1 MMDFML
7 EAWVALLIERAKLE
21 WILGFG
27 RARRPGE
34 RLKLLLACYAGARNT
49 GSDLR
54 VEETIRQ
61 IRHILGAE
69 RVELSVTTQ
78 NFDLTRGYFPGA
90 TQVKL
95 PDIFPPFLYRQ
106 VRRNDGAIACEGSM
120 FKSTWADALT
130 TMMVGSLGLGVAQ
143 NKLSVGYGGDA
154 DRMNPMLA
162 WMCRRYCRQSFVI
175 ARSSGSQAALR
186 EQGIPAELGTDTAW
200 TFESNAPEFG
210 RHALR
215 QAGWDGVTP
224 VLVVCASD
232 PFCWPV
238 KPSLA
243 KYLARVLT
251 GAYKESQYRTIY
263 FHKSGPKVDAA
274 LNRMLTGMSK
284 AVHAFRQRRKVFP
297 IVVGTEQIDKKA
309 CLEVAR
315 QLGGLPVFTSDMYD
329 MHQLVSIL
337 RTGQMVVSSRY
348 HAIVTTMPSL
358 VPSAGI
364 AMDERIR
371 NLMQERGQEDLLVN
385 VDDSELEPKLI
396 AAMERLYTDA
406 DSIRDAMG
414 RTVVQNLKRMARMG
428 VFFER
433 AVHECYPE
441 FPIQGGI
448 RSWEDYLPPL
458 HPGLRRLVELYDGR
472 AQAMAAN

>member
-95 PDIFPPFLYRQ
+95 PDIFPAFLYRQ

-458 HPGLRRLVELYDGR
+458 HPGLRRLVEWYDGR

>member
-263 FHKSGPKVDAA
+263 FHKSGPEVDAA
-274 LNRMLTGMSK
+274 LNRMLTGISN

-315 QLGGLPVFTSDMYD
+315 QLGGLPVFTSEMYD

-472 AQAMAAN
+472 AQAMAAS

>member
-1 MMDFML
+1 MMDFVL
-7 EAWVALLIERAKLE
+7 EAWVSLLIERAKFE

-27 RARRPGE
+27 RARQPGE

-54 VEETIRQ
+54 VEEMIRQ
-61 IRHILGAE
+61 IRHVLGEE

-95 PDIFPPFLYRQ
+95 PDVFPAFLYRQ
-106 VRRNDGAIACEGSM
+106 VRKNDGAIACEGSM

-130 TMMVGSLGLGVAQ
+130 TMMVGSLGLAAAQ

-186 EQGIPAELGTDTAW
+186 DQGIPAELGTDTAW
-200 TFESNAPEFG
+200 TFESNQPEFG
-210 RHALR
+210 RQALR
-215 QAGWDGVTP
+215 QAGWDEATP
-224 VLVVCASD
+224 VLIVCASD

-238 KPSLA
+238 KPSLG

-263 FHKSGPKVDAA
+263 FHKAGPEVDAA
-274 LNRMLTGMSK
+274 LNRMLTGMSR
-284 AVHAFRQRRKVFP
+284 AVHVFRQRHKVFP

-315 QLGGLPVFTSDMYD
+315 QLGGLPVFTSDKYD

-337 RTGQMVVSSRY
+337 RAGNMLISSRY
-348 HAIVTTMPSL
+348 HAIVTTMTSL
-358 VPSAGI
+358 LPSAGI

-371 NLMQERGQEDLLVN
+371 NLMQERGHEDLMVS
-385 VDDSELEPKLI
+385 VDDPELEAKLV
-396 AAMERLYTDA
+396 AAMERLRTDA
-406 DSIRDAMG
+406 ESIRDAIG

-428 VFFER
+428 VFLER
-433 AVHECYPE
+433 AVHERYPE
-441 FPIQGGI
+441 FPIRGGI

-458 HPGLRRLVELYDGR
+458 HSGLRRLVESYDSR
-472 AQAMAAN
+472 TQAVGAN

>member
-7 EAWVALLIERAKLE
+7 EAWVSLLIERAKLG

-49 GSDLR
+49 GSDIR
-54 VEETIRQ
+54 VEEMIRQ

-69 RVELSVTTQ
+69 RVDLSVTTQ
-78 NFDLTRGYFPGA
+78 NFELTRGYFHGA

-95 PDIFPPFLYRQ
+95 PDIFPPFLFRQ
-106 VRRNDGAIACEGSM
+106 MWRNDGAIACEGSM

-130 TMMVGSLGLGVAQ
+130 TMMVGSLGLAVAQ

-162 WMCRRYCRQSFVI
+162 WMCRRYCRQAFVI

-186 EQGIPAELGTDTAW
+186 DQGIPAELGTDTAW
-200 TFESNAPEFG
+200 TFESKEPGFG

-215 QAGWDGVTP
+215 QAGWDEVTP
-224 VLVVCASD
+224 VLVVCASN

-238 KPSLA
+238 RPSLP
-243 KYLARVLT
+243 KYMARTLT

-263 FHKSGPKVDAA
+263 FHKAGPEVDAA

-284 AVHAFRQRRKVFP
+284 AVHAFRQRHKVFP
-297 IVVGTEQIDKKA
+297 IVVGTEQLDKKA

-337 RTGQMVVSSRY
+337 RTGQMMVSSRY

-371 NLMQERGQEDLLVN
+371 NLMQERGHEDLLVS
-385 VDDSELEPKLI
+385 VGDSELEPKLI
-396 AAMERLYTDA
+396 AAMERLRTDGEA
-406 DSIRDAMG
+406 IREAIG

-433 AVHECYPE
+433 VVHERYPE

-458 HPGLRRLVELYDGR
+458 HPDLRRLVELYDSR
-472 AQAMAAN
+472 TQAMAAN

>member
-1 MMDFML
+1 MMDFLL

-78 NFDLTRGYFPGA
+78 NCDLTRGYFPGA

-95 PDIFPPFLYRQ
+95 PDIFPAFLYRQ

-130 TMMVGSLGLGVAQ
+130 TMMLGSLGLAVAQ

-251 GAYKESQYRTIY
+251 GVYKESQYRTIY
-263 FHKSGPKVDAA
+263 FHKSGPEVDAA

-337 RTGQMVVSSRY
+337 RAGQMLVSSRY

-371 NLMQERGQEDLLVN
+371 NLMQERGQEGLLVN
-385 VDDSELEPKLI
+385 VDDSELEPKLV

>member
-1 MMDFML
+1 MMDFVL
-7 EAWVALLIERAKLE
+7 EAWVSLLIERAKLE
-21 WILGFG
+21 WILGLG
-27 RARRPGE
+27 RTKQAGQ

-49 GSDLR
+49 GSDVR
-54 VEETIRQ
+54 VEEMIRQ

-69 RVELSVTTQ
+69 NVDLSVTTQ
-78 NFDLTRGYFPGA
+78 NFDLTRDYFQGA

-95 PDIFPPFLYRQ
+95 PDIFPPFLYRE
-106 VRRNDGAIACEGSM
+106 VGKNDGAIACEGSM

-130 TMMVGSLGLGVAQ
+130 TMMVGSLGLAVAQ

-162 WMCRRYCRQSFVI
+162 WMCRRYCQHSFVI
-175 ARSSGSQAALR
+175 ARSAGSQTALR
-186 EQGIPAELGTDTAW
+186 EQGITAELGTDTAW
-200 TFESNAPEFG
+200 TFAPNLPDFG
-210 RHALR
+210 RQTLR
-215 QAGWDGVTP
+215 QAGWDEMTP

-243 KYLARVLT
+243 KYFARVFT

-263 FHKSGPKVDAA
+263 FHKAGPEVDAA
-274 LNRMLTGMSK
+274 LKRMLTGMSN
-284 AVHAFRQRRKVFP
+284 AVRAFQQRHKVFP
-297 IVVGTEQIDKKA
+297 IVVGTEMLDKKA
-309 CLEVAR
+309 CQEVAK
-315 QLGGLPVFTSDMYD
+315 QLGGVPTFTSDVYD

-337 RTGQMVVSSRY
+337 RAGHMMVSSRY
-348 HAIVTTMPSL
+348 HAIVTTMPTL
-358 VPSAGI
+358 LPSAGI

-371 NLMQERGQEDLLVN
+371 NLMQERGQEELWVSVNDPDL
-385 VDDSELEPKLI
+385 EAKLLT
-396 AAMERLYTDA
+396 AMEKLRSDTEA
-406 DSIRDAMG
+406 IRYAIG

-433 AVHECYPE
+433 TVHERFPE
-441 FPIQGGI
+441 FPIQGGL

-458 HPGLRRLVELYDGR
+458 DARLKQLVELHDSR
-472 AQAMAAN
+472 AQAMAAT

>member
-1 MMDFML
+1 MMDFVL
-7 EAWVALLIERAKLE
+7 ETWVSLLIEQAKLE

-27 RARRPGE
+27 RTRRPGE

-54 VEETIRQ
+54 VQEMIRQ
-61 IRHILGAE
+61 IQHVLGAE

-95 PDIFPPFLYRQ
+95 PDVFPAFLYRQ

-130 TMMVGSLGLGVAQ
+130 TMMVGSLGLAVAQ

-154 DRMNPMLA
+154 DHMNPMLA

-186 EQGIPAELGTDTAW
+186 DQGIPAELGTDTAW
-200 TFESNAPEFG
+200 TFAPNQPEFG
-210 RHALR
+210 RQLLR

-224 VLVVCASD
+224 VLLVCASD

-251 GAYKESQYRTIY
+251 GAYKKSQYRTIY
-263 FHKSGPKVDAA
+263 FHKAGPEVDAA
-274 LNRMLTGMSK
+274 LNRMLTSMSK
-284 AVHAFRQRRKVFP
+284 AVQAFRQRHKVFP
-297 IVVGTEQIDKKA
+297 IVVGTEQLDKKA

-315 QLGGLPVFTSDMYD
+315 QLGGAPVFTSDMYD

-337 RTGQMVVSSRY
+337 RTGHMLVSSRY
-348 HAIVTTMPSL
+348 HAIVTSMPSL

-371 NLMQERGQEDLLVN
+371 NLMQERGHENLMVS
-385 VDDSELEPKLI
+385 VDDDELEAKLL
-396 AAMERLYTDA
+396 AAMERLRTDA
-406 DSIRDAMG
+406 DSIRDAIG

-428 VFFER
+428 VYLER
-433 AVHECYPE
+433 VVHERYPE
-441 FPIQGGI
+441 FPIQSGI
-448 RSWEDYLPPL
+448 RSWENYLPPL
-458 HPGLRRLVELYDGR
+458 DAGLKKLVDLYDSR
-472 AQAMAAN
+472 TQAMAAN

>member
-7 EAWVALLIERAKLE
+7 EAWVALLIEQAKLE

-27 RARRPGE
+27 RSRRPEE

-49 GSDLR
+49 GSDIR
-54 VEETIRQ
+54 VQETIRQ
-61 IRHILGAE
+61 IQQVLGAE
-69 RVELSVTTQ
+69 RLELSVTTQ

-95 PDIFPPFLYRQ
+95 PDIFPPFLYGQ
-106 VRRNDGAIACEGSM
+106 VRKNHGAIACEGSM

-130 TMMVGSLGLGVAQ
+130 AMMMGSLGLAVAQ

-162 WMCRRYCRQSFVI
+162 WMCRRYCRQSFVM

-200 TFESNAPEFG
+200 TFESNQPEFG
-210 RHALR
+210 REALR
-215 QAGWDGVTP
+215 RAGWDEATP
-224 VLVVCASD
+224 VLMVCASN

-238 KPSLA
+238 KPSLT
-243 KYLARVLT
+243 KYLARTLT
-251 GAYKESQYRTIY
+251 GAFKKSQYRTIY
-263 FHKSGPKVDAA
+263 FHKSGPEVDAA
-274 LNRMLTGMSK
+274 LNRMLTGMSR
-284 AVHAFRQRRKVFP
+284 AVQAFRQRHKVFP
-297 IVVGTEQIDKKA
+297 VVVGTEQLDKNA
-309 CLEVAR
+309 CLEVAK
-315 QLGGLPVFTSDMYD
+315 QLGGVPVFTSDIYD

-337 RTGQMVVSSRY
+337 RAGNMVVSSRY

-358 VPSAGI
+358 IPSAGI

-371 NLMQERGQEDLLVN
+371 NLMQERGHEDLMVA
-385 VDDSELEPKLI
+385 VDDGELEAKLI
-396 AAMERLYTDA
+396 AAMERLSRDA
-406 DSIRDAMG
+406 DAIREAMG

-433 AVHECYPE
+433 AVHECYPD
-441 FPIQGGI
+441 FPVQGGL
-448 RSWEDYLPPL
+448 RSWENYLPPL
-458 HPGLRRLVELYDGR
+458 HAGLRQLLELYDSR
-472 AQAMAAN
+472 TQAMAAN

>member
-1 MMDFML
+1 MMDFMI
-7 EAWVALLIERAKLE
+7 EAWVSLLIEWAKLE

-27 RARRPGE
+27 RARQPGE

-54 VEETIRQ
+54 VQEMIRQ
-61 IRHILGAE
+61 IRHVLGEE
-69 RVELSVTTQ
+69 RVDLSVTTQ
-78 NFDLTRGYFPGA
+78 NFDLTRGYFPGV

-95 PDIFPPFLYRQ
+95 PDVFPPFLYRQ

-186 EQGIPAELGTDTAW
+186 DQGIPAELGTDTAW
-200 TFESNAPEFG
+200 TFAPNHPEFG
-210 RHALR
+210 RQLLR
-215 QAGWDGVTP
+215 QSGWDGVTP

-284 AVHAFRQRRKVFP
+284 AVQAFRQRHKVFP
-297 IVVGTEQIDKKA
+297 IVVGTEQLDKKA

-315 QLGGLPVFTSDMYD
+315 QLGGVPVFTSDMYD

-337 RTGQMVVSSRY
+337 RTGQMIVSSRY

-458 HPGLRRLVELYDGR
+458 HPGLRRLVEWYDGR

>member
-95 PDIFPPFLYRQ
+95 PDIFPAFLYRQ

-263 FHKSGPKVDAA
+263 FHKSGPEVDAA
-274 LNRMLTGMSK
+274 LNRMLTGISK

-458 HPGLRRLVELYDGR
+458 HPGLRRLVEWYDGR

>member
-1 MMDFML
+1 MMDFLL
-7 EAWVALLIERAKLE
+7 EAWVSLLIEQAKLE

-27 RARRPGE
+27 RARRPGD
-34 RLKLLLACYAGARNT
+34 RLQLLLACYAGARNT

-54 VEETIRQ
+54 VEEMIRQ
-61 IRHILGAE
+61 IRHVLGPE
-69 RVELSVTTQ
+69 RVELSVMTQ
-78 NFDLTRGYFPGA
+78 NFELTRGYFPGA

-95 PDIFPPFLYRQ
+95 PDIFPAFLYRQ
-106 VRRNDGAIACEGSM
+106 VRRGDGAIACEGSM

-130 TMMVGSLGLGVAQ
+130 TMMVGSLGLAVAQ

-154 DRMNPMLA
+154 DRMNPMLG
-162 WMCRRYCRQSFVI
+162 WMCRRYCAQSFVI

-200 TFESNAPEFG
+200 TFESNQPEFG
-210 RHALR
+210 GHALR

-243 KYLARVLT
+243 KYLARTLT
-251 GAYKESQYRTIY
+251 GAYRESQYRTIY
-263 FHKSGPKVDAA
+263 FHKSGPEVDAA

-284 AVHAFRQRRKVFP
+284 AVHAFRQKHRVFP

-309 CLEVAR
+309 CLEVAK
-315 QLGGLPVFTSDMYD
+315 QLGGLPVFTSDVYD

-337 RTGQMVVSSRY
+337 RAGHMVVSSRY
-348 HAIVTTMPSL
+348 HAIVTTMSSL
-358 VPSAGI
+358 LPSAGI

-371 NLMQERGQEDLLVN
+371 NLMQERGHEDLMVS
-385 VDDSELEPKLI
+385 VDDPELEPKLV
-396 AAMERLYTDA
+396 AAMEKLRTDA
-406 DSIRDAMG
+406 EPIRDAIG
-414 RTVVQNLKRMARMG
+414 RTVVQNLRRMARMG
-428 VFFER
+428 VFLER
-433 AVHECYPE
+433 TVHERFPE

-458 HPGLRRLVELYDGR
+458 HPGLRRLLEFYDR
-472 AQAMAAN
+472 RTQAMAAG

>member
-1 MMDFML
+1 MMDFVL
-7 EAWVALLIERAKLE
+7 EAWVSFLIERAKLE

-27 RARRPGE
+27 RARQPGE
-34 RLKLLLACYAGARNT
+34 RLRLLLACYAGARNT
-49 GSDLR
+49 GSDVR
-54 VEETIRQ
+54 VEEMIRQ
-61 IRHILGAE
+61 IRHILGDE

-95 PDIFPPFLYRQ
+95 PDVFPAFLYRQ
-106 VRRNDGAIACEGSM
+106 VKKNDGAIACEGSM

-130 TMMVGSLGLGVAQ
+130 TMMVGSLGLAVAQ
-143 NKLSVGYGGDA
+143 NKLSLGYGGDA

-186 EQGIPAELGTDTAW
+186 DQGIPAELGTDTAW
-200 TFESNAPEFG
+200 TFDSNQPEFG

-215 QAGWDGVTP
+215 EAGWDGVTP
-224 VLVVCASD
+224 VLVVCASN

-251 GAYKESQYRTIY
+251 GAYQKSQYRTIY
-263 FHKSGPKVDAA
+263 FHKAGPEVDAA

-284 AVHAFRQRRKVFP
+284 AVSAFSQRHKVFP
-297 IVVGTEQIDKKA
+297 IVVGTEQLDKNA

-315 QLGGLPVFTSDMYD
+315 QLGGVPVFTSDVYD

-337 RTGQMVVSSRY
+337 RSGDMMVSSRY

-358 VPSAGI
+358 LPSAGI

-371 NLMQERGQEDLLVN
+371 NLMQERGHEDLLVSVN
-385 VDDSELEPKLI
+385 DPELEPKLI
-396 AAMERLYTDA
+396 SAMERLRADG
-406 DSIRDAMG
+406 DSIREAIG

-428 VFFER
+428 VFLER
-433 AVHECYPE
+433 TVHERYPE
-441 FPIQGGI
+441 FPVRGGI

-458 HPGLRRLVELYDGR
+458 HSAQRRLVELYDSR
-472 AQAMAAN
+472 TQAMAAN

>member
-1 MMDFML
+1 MMDFLL
-7 EAWVALLIERAKLE
+7 EAWVSVLIERAKLE

-27 RARRPGE
+27 HARQPGE

-61 IRHILGAE
+61 IRRVLGEE

-78 NFDLTRGYFPGA
+78 NFDLTRGYFAGA

-95 PDIFPPFLYRQ
+95 PDVFPAFLYRQ
-106 VRRNDGAIACEGSM
+106 VAKNDGVIACEGSM

-130 TMMVGSLGLGVAQ
+130 TMMVGSLGLAVAR

-162 WMCRRYCRQSFVI
+162 WMCRRYCQQSFVI

-186 EQGIPAELGTDTAW
+186 DQGIPAELGTDTAW
-200 TFESNAPEFG
+200 TFESNQPEFG
-210 RHALR
+210 RQALR
-215 QAGWDGVTP
+215 QAGWDEATP
-224 VLVVCASD
+224 VLIVCASD

-238 KPSLA
+238 KPSLG
-243 KYLARVLT
+243 KYLARSLT

-263 FHKSGPKVDAA
+263 FHKAGPEVDAA
-274 LNRMLTGMSK
+274 LNRMLTGMSR
-284 AVHAFRQRRKVFP
+284 AVQAFRQRHKVFP

-309 CLEVAR
+309 CLEVSR
-315 QLGGLPVFTSDMYD
+315 QLGGLPVFTSDRYD

-337 RTGQMVVSSRY
+337 RAGHMVVSSRY
-348 HAIVTTMPSL
+348 HAIVATMPSL
-358 VPSAGI
+358 LPSAGI

-371 NLMQERGQEDLLVN
+371 NLMQERGHEDLMVSVN
-385 VDDSELEPKLI
+385 DPELEPKLI
-396 AAMERLYTDA
+396 AAMEKLRSDA
-406 DSIRDAMG
+406 EPIRHAIG

-428 VFFER
+428 VFLER
-433 AVHECYPE
+433 TVQERYPE

-448 RSWEDYLPPL
+448 RSWEDYLPPM
-458 HPGLRRLVELYDGR
+458 HTGLRRLVDLYDSR
-472 AQAMAAN
+472 TQAMAAS

>member
-1 MMDFML
+1 MMDFVL
-7 EAWVALLIERAKLE
+7 EAWVALLIEQAKLE

-130 TMMVGSLGLGVAQ
+130 TMMIGSLGLAVAQ

-200 TFESNAPEFG
+200 TFESNQPEFG
-210 RHALR
+210 RQALR

-243 KYLARVLT
+243 KYLARALT

-263 FHKSGPKVDAA
+263 FHKSGPEVDAA
-274 LNRMLTGMSK
+274 LKRMLAGMSA
-284 AVHAFRQRRKVFP
+284 AVRAFRQRHKVFP

-315 QLGGLPVFTSDMYD
+315 QAGGLPVFTSDMYD

-337 RTGQMVVSSRY
+337 RAGQMVVSSRY

-358 VPSAGI
+358 LPSAGI

-371 NLMQERGQEDLLVN
+371 NLMQERGHEDLLVA
-385 VDDSELEPKLI
+385 VDDTELEPKLI
-396 AAMERLYTDA
+396 AAMERLCVDA
-406 DSIRDAMG
+406 EAIRDAMG

-441 FPIQGGI
+441 FPMQGGI
-448 RSWEDYLPPL
+448 KSWEDYLPPL
-458 HPGLRRLVELYDGR
+458 HPSLRQLVERYDSR
-472 AQAMAAN
+472 TQAMAAN

>member
-7 EAWVALLIERAKLE
+7 EAWVTLLIERAKLE

-27 RARRPGE
+27 NARRSGD

-61 IRHILGAE
+61 IRHVLGAE

-78 NFDLTRGYFPGA
+78 NFELTRGYFEGA

-95 PDIFPPFLYRQ
+95 PDVFPSFLYRE
-106 VRRNDGAIACEGSM
+106 VRNNDGAIACEGSM

-130 TMMVGSLGLGVAQ
+130 TMMMGSLGLAVAQ

-175 ARSSGSQAALR
+175 ARSLGSQAALR

-200 TFESNAPEFG
+200 TFDSNQPEFG
-210 RHALR
+210 RQALR

-224 VLVVCASD
+224 VLVLCASN

-238 KPSLA
+238 RPSLA
-243 KYLARVLT
+243 KYLARIFT
-251 GAYKESQYRTIY
+251 GAYQESQYRTIY
-263 FHKSGPKVDAA
+263 FHKAGPEVDAA

-284 AVHAFRQRRKVFP
+284 AVQAFRQRHRVFP
-297 IVVGTEQIDKKA
+297 IVVGTEQLDKKA
-309 CLEVAR
+309 CLKVAR
-315 QLGGLPVFTSDMYD
+315 QLGGLPVFTSDRYD
-329 MHQLVSIL
+329 MHQMVSIL
-337 RTGQMVVSSRY
+337 RTGHMVVSSRY
-348 HAIVTTMPSL
+348 HAIVSTMPSL
-358 VPSAGI
+358 VPSAGV

-371 NLMQERGQEDLLVN
+371 NLMQERGQEDLMVA
-385 VDDSELEPKLI
+385 VDDAELEPKLI
-396 AAMERLYTDA
+396 AAMERLCTDA
-406 DSIRDAMG
+406 DSIREAIG

-458 HPGLRRLVELYDGR
+458 STALRRLVESYDSR
-472 AQAMAAN
+472 TQAMAAS